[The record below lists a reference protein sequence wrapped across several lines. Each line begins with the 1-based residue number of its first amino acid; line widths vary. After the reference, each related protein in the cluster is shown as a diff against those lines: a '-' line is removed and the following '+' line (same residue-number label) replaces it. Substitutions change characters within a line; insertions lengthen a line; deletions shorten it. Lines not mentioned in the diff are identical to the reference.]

1 MILKQMK
8 KNKNIDIELLRCLII
23 NKLLENNI
31 SYNTIAQLF
40 NRKSKSYI
48 YYYKER
54 YNYFLKTNKFKELLN
69 LIYKNE

>member
-1 MILKQMK
+1 MK

-48 YYYKER
+48 YYYKEQ

-69 LIYKNE
+69 FIYKNE